1 MKWPYIW
8 IASGAALWGTI
19 GIFIKEL
26 SSLGF
31 TPIQIVVLRAL
42 GAAIAFIIITLF
54 TDRSLLRIKLRDT
67 HYFIGTGLLSIAFFN
82 WCYFKAMEEMSLSV
96 AAVLL
101 YTAPAFV
108 LILSRI
114 FFNDLITGKKL
125 TALGVTFL
133 GCLFV
138 VGYMPSAKAGIT
150 LSGLLTGL
158 GAGLGYSLYSIFG
171 KAASAKYHTLTIT
184 TFTFIFAGLAL
195 FPVSGLASSIHLLEN
210 GKAFLY
216 ISGLG
221 IIPTVFAYILYTV
234 GLRQVEPSRAAI
246 VSTIEPVVA
255 TLTGFFLFKE
265 ELTLL
270 QTIGILLVISAAVLV
285 QDKKTSASLH
295 QKTTNVS

>member
-195 FPVSGLASSIHLLEN
+195 FPVSGLATSIHLLEN
-210 GKAFLY
+210 GKVFLY